1 MPSLL
6 QIAGIGWPLIS
17 STSASRSL
25 RKICSAVCR
34 YFAILPSQILPKAYI
49 HFGTIQR
56 APVSAGSG
64 AGSVRECIIGLDLA

>member
-17 STSASRSL
+17 STSASRTL
-25 RKICSAVCR
+25 RMICFAACR
-34 YFAILPSQILPKAYI
+34 YFAILASQILPKSNI

-56 APVSAGSG
+56 ARVSAGSG